1 MEDNRKKKLKLNT
14 LFGFLYQVVAI
25 VCGFILPRMI
35 LSYYGSEING
45 LVNSI
50 QSILNIITLME
61 LGVGAV
67 VQTALYK
74 PLAENDEYRVS
85 QIICAAKKYFRI
97 VGIAFFVLVISI
109 SIVYP
114 IMMLDKFEFFSTFML
129 IVAISIT
136 MFAQY
141 FFGIVYNLLIQA
153 DQKVYVYN
161 IIQIIALILNTLL
174 CIIMMVN
181 GLSIQFVK
189 FTTAIVFLI
198 RPLLLYMFVKK
209 NYYLYKVQLNGD
221 ELPQKWNG
229 IAQHIASYVLEN
241 TDIVV
246 LTIFASLS
254 IVSVYSVYYLVA
266 NSIRLLIVSLTN
278 GVQSYYGNIL
288 ALENS
293 DYLKKEFN
301 KTNFYI
307 NFISILVFSVST
319 VLITPFIMCYT
330 KGLEDVNYNEFV
342 FGALLILGQF
352 FYCTR
357 RSFNL
362 LVLAAGHYKQTQKSA
377 IIEAVIN
384 VVVSVSLVIN
394 FGLIGVAI
402 GTAVAML
409 YRTTYFAWY
418 CSKNIINRSIWYYLK
433 DMIFNCIIYG
443 IAFIVGLLYNTY
455 IFIDDYFVWI
465 GHALI
470 ISVSFTFVVCIL
482 SILFNHTQFSIFI
495 KNLKN
500 KIIR

>member
-1 MEDNRKKKLKLNT
+1 MEENRKKKLKLNT
-14 LFGFLYQVVAI
+14 FFGFLYQVVAI

-35 LSYYGSEING
+35 LSYYGSETNG

-85 QIICAAKKYFRI
+85 QIICAAKKYFKI
-97 VGIAFFVLVISI
+97 VGFVFLILVIAI
-109 SIVYP
+109 SLVYP
-114 IMMLDKFEFFSTFML
+114 MIVIDKFDFFSTFLL

-153 DQKVYVYN
+153 DQKVYIYN

-174 CIIMMVN
+174 CVILMIN

-198 RPLLLYMFVKK
+198 RPLLLYIFVKK
-209 NYYLYKVQLNGD
+209 NYNIYKVQLNGD

-229 IAQHIASYVLEN
+229 VAQHVASYVLEN

-246 LTIFASLS
+246 LTIFTSLS
-254 IVSVYSVYYLVA
+254 IVSVYSIYYLVA
-266 NSIRLLIVSLTN
+266 NSIRLLIISLTN

-288 ALENS
+288 ALENK

-301 KTNFYI
+301 KANFYI
-307 NFISILVFSVST
+307 NFISILFFSISI
-319 VLITPFIMCYT
+319 VLITPFVMCYT
-330 KGLEDVNYNEFV
+330 KGLEDANYNEYI

-377 IIEAVIN
+377 IIEAIIN
-384 VVVSVSLVIN
+384 VIVSITLVIN

-402 GTAVAML
+402 GTAVAMF

-418 CSKNIINRSIWYYLK
+418 CSKNIIDRSIWLYIK
-433 DMIFNCIIYG
+433 EMIFNSIVYIL
-443 IAFIVGLLYNTY
+443 AFVTGLLYNKY
-455 IFIDDYFVWI
+455 IIIDEFFIWI
-465 GHALI
+465 CHGLI
-470 ISVSFTFVVCIL
+470 VSLGFTIFVCIL
-482 SILFNHTQFSIFI
+482 SILFNRKQFLIFI
-495 KNLKN
+495 NNLKN